1 MSSVFNWKD
10 DKSPSVMLRE
20 LRTRQSVE
28 RVHKPTRQP
37 FKPVVEPRKDL
48 PVPPLRD

>member
-1 MSSVFNWKD
+1 MASVFNWKE

-20 LRTRQSVE
+20 VAKHPVA

-37 FKPVVEPRKDL
+37 FRPVLEPRKEL
-48 PVPPLRD
+48 PPPSPRG